1 MQTSLH
7 VVEKRVDP
15 SYEWNEWA
23 LRRRALDLANPRNP
37 NPSLSP
43 NPNPNPGVPLPRVG
57 MRRAADEQ
65 QAYAEFETLLTDYS
79 EGRAPRPD
87 LPQPPRDTKKAID
100 FTRLRNMQ

>member
-1 MQTSLH
+1 MGL
-7 VVEKRVDP
+7 
-15 SYEWNEWA
+15 
-23 LRRRALDLANPRNP
+23 
-37 NPSLSP
+37 
-43 NPNPNPGVPLPRVG
+43 
-57 MRRAADEQ
+57 RRAADEQ